1 MVAGLG
7 MSIYVVRAGLG
18 SEPNVVLTVLM
29 HAQMSLTSSS
39 RPFGSRLHLQLD
51 NTCGENKNVAM
62 VAFLAWLVHQD
73 IFVEAI
79 FFCLM
84 KGHTFTFLD
93 Q

>member
-1 MVAGLG
+1 
-7 MSIYVVRAGLG
+7 
-18 SEPNVVLTVLM
+18 M
-29 HAQMSLTSSS
+29 HALMSLAASS

-51 NTCGENKNVAM
+51 NTCEKKNLTM

-73 IFVEAI
+73 IFVEAT

-93 Q
+93 HQATKAVPLLSANLLV